1 MILAVAMMFIDQTI
15 VALAIPSL
23 QHDLKLSPTGSQWIV
38 NGYLLALSA
47 LFAVGGRIADI
58 YGHRRTVILGTTAF
72 AIFSALCGAT
82 PTGSLGQTWMIVFR
96 VLQGASA
103 AFLFPAALA
112 IVVSNY
118 AVHERGKYLAIFFSI
133 SGALTSIGPIAGG
146 YLTQWTWRS
155 IFWINVPVAILAVAL
170 TIIAKPPQEPHR
182 DERIDTRGAVLV
194 CAGMA
199 IGVLGLQQASAR
211 GWGSIATWA
220 CLVAGLALLVA
231 FVRWELRAE
240 QPLIPVRLFAN
251 RGFAV
256 DNVVLFLLSICF
268 VPLFFFG
275 SLYAQIALGE
285 SASNAGLIL
294 FVFFGGF
301 TIAAQW
307 GGRILD
313 RRGARPTVVL
323 GCAVSAVGFYL
334 WANNLDALS
343 FSKQWPYLAIAGAG
357 MGLTLGPVSTDALN
371 RAASNA
377 YGAVTGVTQTVR
389 NFGGSLGLAVLG
401 SLLITTTT
409 TKVEKTLT
417 GSPYHV
423 PKAVASQIA
432 HAVSGA
438 SSGASGSGSGASRG
452 SAPGGSVHAVRVD
465 FAQSV
470 RVVVIGM
477 AAAMAVA
484 FVVAV
489 LRMPRGQA
497 GYEPVGRFVPNPAGG
512 DIGEG
517 SVCGE
522 PIAPRGSDIC
532 VLHRRESADP

>member
-1 MILAVAMMFIDQTI
+1 MRASNKNLVLAAMILAVAMMFIDQTI

-47 LFAVGGRIADI
+47 LFAVGGRIADVF
-58 YGHRRTVILGTTAF
+58 GHRRTVILGTVAF

-82 PTGSLGQTWMIVFR
+82 PTGSIGQAWIIAFR

-112 IVVSNY
+112 IVVSTY
-118 AVHERGKYLAIFFSI
+118 EVHERGKYLAIFFSI
-133 SGALTSIGPIAGG
+133 SGALTAIGPIAGG

-155 IFWINVPVAILAVAL
+155 IFWINVPVAILAVVL
-170 TIIAKPPQEPHR
+170 TIIAKPSQEPRH
-182 DERIDTRGAVLV
+182 ERIDTRGAVLV

-199 IGVLGLQQASAR
+199 IAVFGLQQASAW
-211 GWGSIATWA
+211 GWTSAATWA
-220 CLVAGLALLVA
+220 CLVIGVAILVA

-240 QPLIPVRLFAN
+240 QPLVPVRLFAN

-256 DNVVLFLLSICF
+256 DNVVLFLLSVCF
-268 VPLFFFG
+268 VPLFFFA
-275 SLYAQIALGE
+275 SLYAQVALGKT
-285 SASNAGLIL
+285 ASNAGLIL
-294 FVFFGGF
+294 LVFFGGF

-334 WANNLDALS
+334 WAQKLDSLS
-343 FSKQWPYLAIAGAG
+343 FSQQWPFLAIAGAG
-357 MGLTLGPVSTDALN
+357 MGLTLGPASTDALN

-409 TKVEKTLT
+409 SKVEKTL
-417 GSPYHV
+417 GGAPYHV
-423 PKAVASQIA
+423 PKAAASRIA

-438 SSGASGSGSGASRG
+438 STSGGSGGSRG
-452 SAPGGSVHAVRVD
+452 SASAAAVHAVRVD

-470 RVVVIGM
+470 KEVAVGM
-477 AAAMAVA
+477 AAAMALA
-484 FVVAV
+484 FVIAV
-489 LRMPRGQA
+489 LRMPRGRA
-497 GYEPVGRFVPNPAGG
+497 GEAPASEPAI
-512 DIGEG
+512 D
-517 SVCGE
+517 
-522 PIAPRGSDIC
+522 PITVA
-532 VLHRRESADP
+532 